1 MAVGRARR
9 TTSST
14 AESGGT
20 DRCMTSQAAY
30 PRQKPASSVSKQS
43 DSWRKSTTGFGHSD
57 RSSSPESAAKY
68 SSTVIA
74 DLRTLVDRRDLRLD
88 FAWRELRARYK
99 GSALGFAWNFV
110 NPLLQ
115 LVVFWILFGVVLR
128 TRPITAS
135 GEQPYA
141 IFLFVGLLPWTFFAT
156 SLQSGASAILAN
168 ASLVKKVRMPL
179 QLLPA
184 ASVLSALAN
193 FLLSFLVLL
202 AILAIFGPRHPE
214 GLVWIPLLVALQI
227 VMNLGFAYLLS
238 ALAVFF
244 RDVQHILG
252 ILLLAWYFLTPVL
265 FPVAVLNDRP
275 DQLRLLYLNP
285 MTAIIVSYQRALLD
299 GLAPQWD
306 ALAYSA
312 AVAIVLF
319 VIGFWYFD
327 RAKDDFE
334 SAL

>member
-1 MAVGRARR
+1 MPGFALSDLN
-9 TTSST
+9 SSL
-14 AESGGT
+14 E
-20 DRCMTSQAAY
+20 
-30 PRQKPASSVSKQS
+30 PP
-43 DSWRKSTTGFGHSD
+43 
-57 RSSSPESAAKY
+57 AKY
-68 SSTVIA
+68 SSIVIA
-74 DLRTLVDRRDLRLD
+74 DLRALVDRRELLVD

-156 SLQSGASAILAN
+156 ALQSGASAILAN
-168 ASLVKKVRMPL
+168 GSLVKKVRMPL

-193 FLLSFLVLL
+193 FLLSLVVLL
-202 AILAIFGPRHPE
+202 AGLAVLGPRHPE
-214 GLVWIPLLVALQI
+214 GLVWLPLLVALQI

-265 FPVAVLNDRP
+265 FSGSLLDDRP
-275 DQLRLLYLNP
+275 EQLRLLYLNP
-285 MTAIIVSYQRALLD
+285 MTAPIVAYQRALLD
-299 GLAPQWD
+299 GLPPQWD
-306 ALAYSA
+306 ALAYSS
-312 AVAIVLF
+312 AVAEGVL
-319 VIGFWYFD
+319 ILGYWYFN

>member
-1 MAVGRARR
+1 
-9 TTSST
+9 
-14 AESGGT
+14 
-20 DRCMTSQAAY
+20 MTSQAAY

-74 DLRTLVDRRDLRLD
+74 DLRTLVDRRELLLD

-168 ASLVKKVRMPL
+168 APLVKKVRMPL

-202 AILAIFGPRHPE
+202 AVLAIFGPRHPE
-214 GLVWIPLLVALQI
+214 GLLWIPLLVALQI

-265 FPVAVLNDRP
+265 FPVAVLSDRP
-275 DQLRLLYLNP
+275 EQLRLLYLNP
-285 MTAIIVSYQRALLD
+285 MTAIIVAYQRALLD
-299 GLAPQWD
+299 GLGPEWD
-306 ALAYSA
+306 ALAYSG
-312 AVAIVLF
+312 AVGLVLF
-319 VIGFWYFD
+319 VVGFWYFD

>member
-1 MAVGRARR
+1 M
-9 TTSST
+9 
-14 AESGGT
+14 
-20 DRCMTSQAAY
+20 
-30 PRQKPASSVSKQS
+30 
-43 DSWRKSTTGFGHSD
+43 
-57 RSSSPESAAKY
+57 
-68 SSTVIA
+68 IA
-74 DLRTLVDRRDLRLD
+74 DLRALVDRRQLLTD

-99 GSALGFAWNFV
+99 GSVLGFAWNFV
-110 NPLLQ
+110 TPLLQ
-115 LVVFWILFGVVLR
+115 LVVFWLLFGVVLR
-128 TRPITAS
+128 TRPQTAT

-156 SLQSGASAILAN
+156 SLQSGASVILAN
-168 ASLVKKVRMPL
+168 AALVKKVRMPV

-193 FLLSFLVLL
+193 FLLSLVVLFIVL
-202 AILAIFGPRHPE
+202 IVFGPRHPE
-214 GLVWIPLLVALQI
+214 GLVWLPLLITLQI

-238 ALAVFF
+238 ALAVFY

-265 FPVAVLNDRP
+265 FSVSILDDRP
-275 DQLRLLYLNP
+275 QQMFLLYLNP
-285 MTAIIVSYQRALLD
+285 MTAPIVAYQRALLD
-299 GLAPQWD
+299 GLPPQWG

-312 AVAIVLF
+312 AVAIAVFVL
-319 VIGFWYFD
+319 GFWYFD

>member
-1 MAVGRARR
+1 M
-9 TTSST
+9 
-14 AESGGT
+14 
-20 DRCMTSQAAY
+20 
-30 PRQKPASSVSKQS
+30 
-43 DSWRKSTTGFGHSD
+43 
-57 RSSSPESAAKY
+57 
-68 SSTVIA
+68 IA
-74 DLRTLVDRRDLRLD
+74 DLRTLVDRRQLLAD

-115 LVVFWILFGVVLR
+115 LVVFWLLFGVVLQ
-128 TRPITAS
+128 TRPVTAS

-141 IFLFVGLLPWTFFAT
+141 VFLFVGLLPWTFFAT

-168 ASLVKKVRMPL
+168 APLVKKVRMPL

-202 AILAIFGPRHPE
+202 AVLAIFGPRRPE
-214 GLVWIPLLVALQI
+214 GLVWIVPLVALQI

-265 FPVAVLNDRP
+265 FSVSVLANRP
-275 DQLRLLYLNP
+275 DELRLLYLNP
-285 MTAIIVSYQRALLD
+285 MTAIIVAYQRALLD
-299 GLAPQWD
+299 GLPPEWG

-312 AVAIVLF
+312 VVALALF
-319 VIGFWYFD
+319 VVGFWYFD
-327 RAKDDFE
+327 RVKDDFE

>member
-1 MAVGRARR
+1 M
-9 TTSST
+9 
-14 AESGGT
+14 
-20 DRCMTSQAAY
+20 
-30 PRQKPASSVSKQS
+30 
-43 DSWRKSTTGFGHSD
+43 
-57 RSSSPESAAKY
+57 
-68 SSTVIA
+68 IA
-74 DLRTLVDRRDLRLD
+74 DLRTLVDRRELLAD

-115 LVVFWILFGVVLR
+115 LIVFWILFGVILR
-128 TRPITAS
+128 TRPVTVS

-168 ASLVKKVRMPL
+168 APLVKKVKMPL
-179 QLLPA
+179 QILPA

-193 FLLSFLVLL
+193 FLLSFVVLL
-202 AILAIFGPRHPE
+202 AILAILGPRHPE

-265 FPVAVLNDRP
+265 FPVSLVESRP
-275 DQLRLLYLNP
+275 DELRLLYLNP
-285 MTAIIVSYQRALLD
+285 MTAIIVAYQRALLD

-312 AVAIVLF
+312 VVAVVLF
-319 VIGFWYFD
+319 VLGFWYFD

>member
-1 MAVGRARR
+1 M
-9 TTSST
+9 
-14 AESGGT
+14 
-20 DRCMTSQAAY
+20 
-30 PRQKPASSVSKQS
+30 
-43 DSWRKSTTGFGHSD
+43 
-57 RSSSPESAAKY
+57 
-68 SSTVIA
+68 IA
-74 DLRTLVDRRDLRLD
+74 DLRVLVDRRELLAD

-99 GSALGFAWNFV
+99 GSALGFMWNFV

-141 IFLFVGLLPWTFFAT
+141 VFLFVGLLPWTFFAT

-168 ASLVKKVRMPL
+168 APLVKKVRMPL

-193 FLLSFLVLL
+193 FLLSFVVLL
-202 AILAIFGPRHPE
+202 AILVIFGPRHPE
-214 GLVWIPLLVALQI
+214 GLLWVPLLVALQI

-238 ALAVFF
+238 ALAVFY

-265 FPVAVLNDRP
+265 FPVAVLDDRP
-275 DQLRLLYLNP
+275 EQLRLLYLNP
-285 MTAIIVSYQRALLD
+285 MTSIVVAYQRALLD
-299 GLAPQWD
+299 GLAPQPD

-312 AVAIVLF
+312 GVAIALF
-319 VIGFWYFD
+319 VVGFWYFD

>member
-1 MAVGRARR
+1 M
-9 TTSST
+9 
-14 AESGGT
+14 
-20 DRCMTSQAAY
+20 
-30 PRQKPASSVSKQS
+30 
-43 DSWRKSTTGFGHSD
+43 
-57 RSSSPESAAKY
+57 
-68 SSTVIA
+68 IA
-74 DLRTLVDRRDLRLD
+74 DLRALVDRRELLAD

-99 GSALGFAWNFV
+99 GSVLGFAWNFV

-115 LVVFWILFGVVLR
+115 LVVFWLLFGVVLR

-135 GEQPYA
+135 GEQSYA
-141 IFLFVGLLPWTFFAT
+141 IFLFVGLQPWTFFAT
-156 SLQSGASAILAN
+156 SLQQGSAAILAN
-168 ASLVKKVRMPL
+168 GALVKKVRMPL

-193 FLLSFLVLL
+193 FLLSLVVLFAVL
-202 AILAIFGPRHPE
+202 ALFGPRHPE
-214 GLVWIPLLVALQI
+214 GLVWLPLLVALQI

-238 ALAVFF
+238 ALSVFF

-265 FPVAVLNDRP
+265 FPVAVLDDRP
-275 DQLRLLYLNP
+275 QQLFLLYLNP
-285 MTAIIVSYQRALLD
+285 MTAPIVSYQRALLD

-312 AVAIVLF
+312 AVAVFVF
-319 VIGFWYFD
+319 VIGFAYFD

>member
-1 MAVGRARR
+1 M
-9 TTSST
+9 
-14 AESGGT
+14 
-20 DRCMTSQAAY
+20 
-30 PRQKPASSVSKQS
+30 
-43 DSWRKSTTGFGHSD
+43 
-57 RSSSPESAAKY
+57 
-68 SSTVIA
+68 IA
-74 DLRTLVDRRDLRLD
+74 DLRALVDRRELLVD

-99 GSALGFAWNFV
+99 GSVLGFAWNFV

-115 LVVFWILFGVVLR
+115 LIVFWLLFGVVLR
-128 TRPITAS
+128 TRPVTAT

-168 ASLVKKVRMPL
+168 GPLVKKVRMPL

-193 FLLSFLVLL
+193 FLLSLVVLFGV
-202 AILAIFGPRHPE
+202 LAIFGPRHPE
-214 GLVWIPLLVALQI
+214 GLVWIPLLIVVQI

-265 FPVAVLNDRP
+265 FSISVLDDRP
-275 DQLRLLYLNP
+275 EQLRLLYLNP
-285 MTAIIVSYQRALLD
+285 MTAVIVSYQRALLD
-299 GLAPQWD
+299 GLPPQWS
-306 ALAYSA
+306 ALGYSA
-312 AVAIVLF
+312 LFGVAVFIL
-319 VIGFWYFD
+319 GFWYFD

>member
-1 MAVGRARR
+1 
-9 TTSST
+9 
-14 AESGGT
+14 
-20 DRCMTSQAAY
+20 
-30 PRQKPASSVSKQS
+30 
-43 DSWRKSTTGFGHSD
+43 
-57 RSSSPESAAKY
+57 
-68 SSTVIA
+68 VIA
-74 DLRTLVDRRDLRLD
+74 DLRTLVERRQLLAD
-88 FAWRELRARYK
+88 FAWRELRSRYK

-115 LVVFWILFGVVLR
+115 LVVFWILFGVILR

-141 IFLFVGLLPWTFFAT
+141 IFLFVGLLPWTFFAS

-168 ASLVKKVRMPL
+168 APLVKKVRMPL
-179 QLLPA
+179 QILPA

-193 FLLSFLVLL
+193 FLLSSLVLL
-202 AILAIFGPRHPE
+202 VILAIFGPRHPE
-214 GLVWIPLLVALQI
+214 GLLWIPLLVAIQI

-265 FPVAVLNDRP
+265 FPVSVLNDEP
-275 DQLRLLYLNP
+275 DKLRLLYINP
-285 MTAIIVSYQRALLD
+285 MTAIIVAYQRALLD

-312 AVAIVLF
+312 VVAVVLF
-319 VIGFWYFD
+319 LIGFWYFD

>member
-1 MAVGRARR
+1 M
-9 TTSST
+9 
-14 AESGGT
+14 
-20 DRCMTSQAAY
+20 
-30 PRQKPASSVSKQS
+30 
-43 DSWRKSTTGFGHSD
+43 
-57 RSSSPESAAKY
+57 
-68 SSTVIA
+68 IA
-74 DLRTLVDRRDLRLD
+74 DLRVLVDRRELLVD

-99 GSALGFAWNFV
+99 GSALGFLWNFV

-168 ASLVKKVRMPL
+168 AALVKKVRMPL

-193 FLLSFLVLL
+193 FLLSFVVLL

-214 GLVWIPLLVALQI
+214 GFVWIPILVALQI

-312 AVAIVLF
+312 AVAIGLF

>member
-1 MAVGRARR
+1 MTGLSATPARR
-9 TTSST
+9 SHSGRPANAGAVPST
-14 AESGGT
+14 ARTITAAASTDPARRPSPTAHGTGSESTEATRGYCF
-20 DRCMTSQAAY
+20 D
-30 PRQKPASSVSKQS
+30 
-43 DSWRKSTTGFGHSD
+43 
-57 RSSSPESAAKY
+57 
-68 SSTVIA
+68 VIA
-74 DLRTLVDRRDLRLD
+74 DLRALVDRRELLVD

-99 GSALGFAWNFV
+99 GSVLGFAWNFV

-115 LVVFWILFGVVLR
+115 LIVFWLLFGVVLR
-128 TRPITAS
+128 TRPVTAT

-168 ASLVKKVRMPL
+168 GPLVKKVRMPL

-193 FLLSFLVLL
+193 FLLSLVVLF
-202 AILAIFGPRHPE
+202 AVLAIFGPRHPE
-214 GLVWIPLLVALQI
+214 GLVWIPLLIVVQI

-265 FPVAVLNDRP
+265 FSVSVLDDRP
-275 DQLRLLYLNP
+275 EQLRLLYLNP
-285 MTAIIVSYQRALLD
+285 MTAVIVSYQRALLD
-299 GLAPQWD
+299 GLPPQWS
-306 ALAYSA
+306 ALGYSA
-312 AVAIVLF
+312 LFGVAAFIL
-319 VIGFWYFD
+319 GFWYFD

>member
-1 MAVGRARR
+1 M
-9 TTSST
+9 
-14 AESGGT
+14 
-20 DRCMTSQAAY
+20 
-30 PRQKPASSVSKQS
+30 
-43 DSWRKSTTGFGHSD
+43 TGFALSD
-57 RSSSPESAAKY
+57 PNSSLEPPPKS
-68 SSTVIA
+68 SSTVTP
-74 DLRTLVDRRDLRLD
+74 DLRVLVGRPGLLVD

-99 GSALGFAWNFV
+99 GSVLGFAWNFV

-115 LVVFWILFGVVLR
+115 LIVFWLLFGVVLR

-168 ASLVKKVRMPL
+168 GPLVKKVRMPL
-179 QLLPA
+179 RLLPA

-193 FLLSFLVLL
+193 FLLSVLVLL
-202 AILAIFGPRHPE
+202 AVLAIFGPRHPE

-252 ILLLAWYFLTPVL
+252 ILLLARYFLTPVL
-265 FPVAVLNDRP
+265 FPVAVLSDRP
-275 DQLRLLYLNP
+275 EQLRLLYLNP
-285 MTAIIVSYQRALLD
+285 MTSIIVAYQRALLD
-299 GLAPQWD
+299 GLGPQWD

-312 AVAIVLF
+312 AVAVVLF
-319 VIGFWYFD
+319 VVGLWDFD

>member
-1 MAVGRARR
+1 MIG
-9 TTSST
+9 
-14 AESGGT
+14 
-20 DRCMTSQAAY
+20 
-30 PRQKPASSVSKQS
+30 
-43 DSWRKSTTGFGHSD
+43 
-57 RSSSPESAAKY
+57 
-68 SSTVIA
+68 
-74 DLRTLVDRRDLRLD
+74 DLRALVDRRELLAD

-115 LVVFWILFGVVLR
+115 LVVFWVLFGVILR
-128 TRPITAS
+128 TRPVTAT

-141 IFLFVGLLPWTFFAT
+141 IFLFVGLLPWTFLAT

-168 ASLVKKVRMPL
+168 GPLVKKVRMPL

-193 FLLSFLVLL
+193 FLLSLVVLF
-202 AILAIFGPRHPE
+202 AVLAIFGPRHPE
-214 GLVWIPLLVALQI
+214 GLVWIPILIALQI

-265 FPVAVLNDRP
+265 FSVSILADKPE
-275 DQLRLLYLNP
+275 QLRLLYLNP
-285 MTAIIVSYQRALLD
+285 MTAVIVAYQRALLD
-299 GLAPQWD
+299 GLPPQWD

-312 AVAIVLF
+312 LFAGAVFIL
-319 VIGFWYFD
+319 GFWYFD

>member
-1 MAVGRARR
+1 
-9 TTSST
+9 
-14 AESGGT
+14 
-20 DRCMTSQAAY
+20 MTSLVAC
-30 PRQKPASSVSKQS
+30 PLRKRASFVFRPS
-43 DSWRKSTTGFGHSD
+43 DFWRRFTTGSGPSGQNSCAD
-57 RSSSPESAAKY
+57 SRSKY

-74 DLRTLVDRRDLRLD
+74 DLRVLVDRRQLLVD

-168 ASLVKKVRMPL
+168 APLVKKVRMPL

-202 AILAIFGPRHPE
+202 AVLAIFGPRHPE

-265 FPVAVLNDRP
+265 FPFAVLSDRP
-275 DQLRLLYLNP
+275 EQLLLLYFNP
-285 MTAIIVSYQRALLD
+285 MTAIIVAYQRALLD
-299 GLAPQWD
+299 GLAPAWG
-306 ALAYSA
+306 ALSYSA
-312 AVAIVLF
+312 GVAIVLF
-319 VIGFWYFD
+319 VVGFWYFD

>member
-1 MAVGRARR
+1 
-9 TTSST
+9 
-14 AESGGT
+14 
-20 DRCMTSQAAY
+20 
-30 PRQKPASSVSKQS
+30 
-43 DSWRKSTTGFGHSD
+43 
-57 RSSSPESAAKY
+57 
-68 SSTVIA
+68 VIA
-74 DLRTLVDRRDLRLD
+74 DLRILVERRQLLVD

-99 GSALGFAWNFV
+99 GSALGFLWNFV

-115 LVVFWILFGVVLR
+115 LVVFWILFGVLLG
-128 TRPITAS
+128 TRPRTET
-135 GEQPYA
+135 GEQSYA
-141 IFLFVGLLPWTFFAT
+141 VFLFVGLLPWTFFAT

-168 ASLVKKVRMPL
+168 APLVKKVRMPL

-193 FLLSFLVLL
+193 FLLSSLVLL

-238 ALAVFF
+238 ALAVFY

-252 ILLLAWYFLTPVL
+252 VLLLAWYFLTPVL

-285 MTAIIVSYQRALLD
+285 MTSIIVAYQRALLD

-306 ALAYSA
+306 ALAYSTV
-312 AVAIVLF
+312 VAIVLF
-319 VIGFWYFD
+319 IVGFWYFD